1 MAVGVRVPSSVPNQ
15 EGPQIAG
22 LLVAE
27 AWIDPSVGSV
37 VYFGP
42 ALKQGCASWKLVELV
57 VHWFLMCL
65 ALPHR
70 NVEPLFRGFL
80 LNE

>member
-27 AWIDPSVGSV
+27 AWIDPSVGSI

-42 ALKQGCASWKLVELV
+42 VLKQGCTGWWLVELV
-57 VHWFLMCL
+57 VRRFSDTGC
-65 ALPHR
+65 AS
-70 NVEPLFRGFL
+70 RGSGGAPF
-80 LNE
+80 